1 MNMLRGRLRQGVAMA
16 RYTTWRVGGPADQL
30 YEPADASD
38 LGAFMGSDQRL
49 EPLFWLG
56 LGSNLL
62 VRDGGVRGTVIRL
75 QKGLGAI
82 HDLGAGRVL
91 AEAGVPCAKLAR
103 WCARQG
109 YTGAG
114 YLIGIPGTI
123 GGALA
128 MNAGAWGGET
138 WRIIEAVDTVDAT
151 GASRR
156 RPAADYQA
164 GYRSLRGPDD
174 EWFTAAL
181 FAFGTGGDPAALES
195 EIRSLLAE
203 RAERQPTGMASGGSV
218 FRNPPGDHAARLIE
232 RAGLKGARE
241 GGARVSVKHANF
253 IVHEGSASAA
263 DIEALIQRIRQTV
276 RQTHGVDLEP
286 EVRIVGE
293 ALHHGH

>member
-1 MNMLRGRLRQGVAMA
+1 
-16 RYTTWRVGGPADQL
+16 
-30 YEPADASD
+30 
-38 LGAFMGSDQRL
+38 
-49 EPLFWLG
+49 
-56 LGSNLL
+56 
-62 VRDGGVRGTVIRL
+62 
-75 QKGLGAI
+75 
-82 HDLGAGRVL
+82 
-91 AEAGVPCAKLAR
+91 
-103 WCARQG
+103 
-109 YTGAG
+109 
-114 YLIGIPGTI
+114 
-123 GGALA
+123 
-128 MNAGAWGGET
+128 
-138 WRIIEAVDTVDAT
+138 
-151 GASRR
+151 
-156 RPAADYQA
+156 
-164 GYRSLRGPDD
+164 
-174 EWFTAAL
+174 L

-203 RAERQPTGMASGGSV
+203 RAERQPTGVASGGSV